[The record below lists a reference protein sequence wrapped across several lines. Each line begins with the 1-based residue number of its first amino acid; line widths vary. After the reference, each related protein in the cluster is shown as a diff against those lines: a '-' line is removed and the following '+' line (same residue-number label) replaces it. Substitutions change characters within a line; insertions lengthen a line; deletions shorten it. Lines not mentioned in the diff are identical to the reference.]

1 MGEACVRPDGP
12 EIVRREVDRVRRG
25 DARLGEEI
33 RRNRK
38 RVGLTLEAVGLLFR
52 VSPNTVGKWE
62 RGQALPSARNILLL
76 RKTGL
81 LDPDGRDD
89 ANRKRPQ
96 AVSPEPVEGATA
108 GLGADTS
115 DPLLRAGSPGDDEE
129 RLLIAMFRMLSPAQQ
144 EAILKIARAM
154 KPAAAEAGT
163 AAEEGES
170 ETGRAE
176 RAPAADG
183 K

>member
-1 MGEACVRPDGP
+1 M
-12 EIVRREVDRVRRG
+12 RRG

-38 RVGLTLEAVGLLFR
+38 RAGLTQEAVGLVFG
-52 VSPNTVGKWE
+52 VSPDTVGKWE
-62 RGQALPSARNILLL
+62 RGQALPSAVNYRALCEA
-76 RKTGL
+76 GL
-81 LDPDGRDD
+81 LDPGADRQEGVE
-89 ANRKRPQ
+89 RKRPQ

-115 DPLLRAGSPGDDEE
+115 DPLSGAGSFRDDDE

-144 EAILKIARAM
+144 EAFLKIARVM

-163 AAEEGES
+163 ASEDGEAEADR
-170 ETGRAE
+170 TE
-176 RAPAADG
+176 RAPEAG
-183 K
+183 GE